1 MIKQKIKG
9 RGVHLNPKNRFE
21 KLHIDNSE
29 YDQDLLKEEIDRPKK
44 VKTTFYKDD
53 SKSIIAKNDSEDV
66 GFDYSINPYRGCE
79 HGCVYCY
86 ARPTHEFLGFSSG
99 LDFESK
105 IMVKKDAPKL
115 LEDELKKKS
124 YIPKLL
130 MFSGNTDCYQPIEKK
145 LKLTRELLKVCLKFR
160 NPVSIITK
168 NSLIE
173 RDIDILIQLAEKKLV
188 TVTLSITTLDK
199 NLAHKME
206 PRTSS
211 PEMRFNTINK
221 LSGNNIPTGVNV
233 APIIPGLNDKEIPE
247 ILRTASLFGASHAG
261 YIMLRLP
268 FSVKEIFINWIKN
281 EFPDRA
287 NKILNNI
294 RNMRDGKLNNSEFG
308 ERFSGKGEMAEAIKN
323 LFDISCRKYGLN
335 KRPYDLST
343 EYFRGNA
350 NKQMELF

>member
-9 RGVHLNPKNRFE
+9 RGAQLNPKNRFE
-21 KLHIDNSE
+21 KLHVENFE
-29 YDQDLLKEEIDRPKK
+29 YDQDTAEEEFDQPKK
-44 VKTTFYKDD
+44 IKTIFYKDD

-79 HGCVYCY
+79 HGCIYCY
-86 ARPTHEFLGFSSG
+86 ARPTHEFIGFSSG

-105 IMVKKDAPKL
+105 IMVKEDAPKI
-115 LEDELKKKS
+115 LEHELKKKS

-145 LKLTRELLKVCLKFR
+145 LKLTRELLNVCLEFR

-206 PRTSS
+206 PRTST

-233 APIIPGLNDKEIPE
+233 APIIPGLNDNEIPE
-247 ILRTASLFGASHAG
+247 ILQTSSQHGASYAG

-268 FSVKEIFINWIKN
+268 FSVKEIFINWIKK

-308 ERFSGKGEMAEAIKN
+308 ERFSGKGELADTIKN
-323 LFDISCRKYGLN
+323 LFEISCRKYQLN
-335 KRPYDLST
+335 KHPYNLST
-343 EYFRGNA
+343 EYFRGYA
-350 NKQMELF
+350 NKQIELF

>member
-1 MIKQKIKG
+1 MLNQKIKG
-9 RGVHLNPKNRFE
+9 RGAQQNPKNRFE
-21 KLHIDNSE
+21 KLHIENTE
-29 YDQDLLKEEIDRPKK
+29 YDQNFVDEEFDQPLKTRTI
-44 VKTTFYKDD
+44 FYKDE

-99 LDFESK
+99 IDFESK
-105 IMVKKDAPKL
+105 IMVKEEAPKL
-115 LEDELKKKS
+115 LEHELKKKS
-124 YIPKLL
+124 YVPKLI
-130 MFSGNTDCYQPIEKK
+130 MFSGNTDCYQPIERR

-168 NSLIE
+168 NSMVE
-173 RDIDILIQLAEKKLV
+173 RDIDILTQLADLELV

-211 PEMRFNTINK
+211 PEMRLNTIK
-221 LSGNNIPTGVNV
+221 QLSGDKIPAGVNV
-233 APIIPGLNDKEIPE
+233 APVIPGLNDKEIPNV
-247 ILRTASLFGASHAG
+247 IKKASENGATHAG

-268 FSVKEIFINWIKN
+268 YSVKDIFTNWINK

-287 NKILNNI
+287 NKILNSI
-294 RNMRDGKLNNSEFG
+294 REMRDGKLNSSEFG
-308 ERFSGKGEMAEAIKN
+308 KRFSGNGELADTIKI
-323 LFDISCRKYGLN
+323 LFNISCRKYGMN
-335 KRPYDLST
+335 KRPYNLT
-343 EYFRGNA
+343 TQYFTGRSSR
-350 NKQMELF
+350 QMELF